1 MTTYALNKQMEAA
14 KVLREQLA
22 ALAVDDPE
30 FVRDT
35 IEGETSLLEMIAIE
49 VSAVAED
56 ETLAK
61 AIAERKSELDAR
73 QKRIEKRAD
82 LRRALIA
89 SAMEIGE
96 VRKLETA
103 DGTVSLRPV
112 PPKVVVSEEADI
124 PAEFWKTGDPKLDR
138 KALTEALKARAAT
151 LSDAQRIDDAD
162 ERAAAIAQAVAA
174 HPEILGASLSN
185 GSITISIRSK

>member
-1 MTTYALNKQMEAA
+1 MSTYALNKQMEAA
-14 KVLREQLA
+14 KVLRDQLA
-22 ALAVDDPE
+22 ALSVDDPE
-30 FVRDT
+30 FLRDT
-35 IEGETSLLEMIAIE
+35 IEGETSLHEMIALE
-49 VSAVAED
+49 VAAIAED

-61 AIAERKSELDAR
+61 AIADRKSDLDAR

-112 PPKVVVSEEADI
+112 PPKVIVSEEADI
-124 PAEFWKTGDPKLDR
+124 PAKFWKTGDPKLDR
-138 KALTEALKARAAT
+138 KALAAALKARAAAIAE
-151 LSDAQRIDDAD
+151 AQAIDDAED
-162 ERAAAIAQAVAA
+162 RAAAIARAIADN
-174 HPEILGASLSN
+174 PEIPGADLSN
-185 GSITISIRSK
+185 GSVTISIRSK